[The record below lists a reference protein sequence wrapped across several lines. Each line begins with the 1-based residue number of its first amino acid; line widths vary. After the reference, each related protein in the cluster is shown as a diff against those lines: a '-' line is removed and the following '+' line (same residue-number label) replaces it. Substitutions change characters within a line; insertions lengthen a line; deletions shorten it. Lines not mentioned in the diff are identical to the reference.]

1 MFDLTGKI
9 ALVTGATGGIG
20 KEIAKVFHA
29 QGATVVLHGRN
40 ESKLEALKNEPG
52 DRAQIAA
59 CDLGDLKSIDAFA
72 NAVLEK
78 TGGKL
83 DILVNNAGLTRD
95 GLAMR
100 MSDEQWQEVIDVNLT
115 AIFKLTRAFI
125 PTMMKQRYGRIIN
138 MASVVGVMGNAGQAN
153 YTASKGGLI
162 ALTKTLAMELGS
174 RGLTVNA
181 IAPGFIESAM
191 TDELPEKVKEA
202 YIAQIPAR
210 RFGSSADI
218 AASALYLAS
227 DEAGYVTG
235 QTIHVNGGMLR
246 I

>member
-40 ESKLEALKNEPG
+40 ESKLEALKNELG